1 MYQEKIV
8 NIETGETTYRDY
20 TPDEIAEVEQSQ
32 ADAAQLIADE
42 TAKAEQRRS
51 ILERLGLTE
60 EEARVLLG

>member
-60 EEARVLLG
+60 DEATVLLG